1 MQIAISGDITPI
13 KKFMKEKRTEV
24 VKAIR
29 KLEKEDVSDG
39 KLQQLY
45 IEKTIYS
52 VSKTLPARYK
62 GVVINVLLLEKF
74 LKKLELDG
82 EEVYF
87 ESTKESLIAK
97 YGKGQLELFDISRY
111 FRDIPNLPAV
121 TLK

>member
-29 KLEKEDVSDG
+29 KLEKENVSDG

-62 GVVINVLLLEKF
+62 GVVINVLLLERF
-74 LKKLELDG
+74 LKKLDG

-111 FRDIPNLPAV
+111 FRDIPNLPVV